1 MNFGAKTRPLLI
13 FLATFLVGLALTLV
27 SWQSSKSDLEELSRR
42 RFAGRIAELQ
52 TMIDSRLVAYAQVLR
67 SLQTMV
73 SRSGHPTRQDW
84 DEANQNL
91 RVEEI
96 YPGFTGTIFL
106 RSFSAAERHVVEKE
120 TLGFEPEFGIR
131 PAGERDFYAV
141 ITAVSPRNPINL
153 KAIGSDSW
161 AHDERRLTLES
172 ARDSGETRI
181 TAKLNLVIDN
191 TPQPAFLM
199 YQAVYS
205 AGQPPASV
213 KERRARLVGFT
224 GVGYRAGVLMQ
235 SILPKDLSDV
245 ALQVHDGASPAL
257 EHMFFASH
265 PDFDFRAARHVEQKR
280 LSLGGRDWTII
291 YAALPEFTSKVERDI
306 FHQHIGAGLSL
317 SLVLAL
323 LALTL
328 ANTRSRAKLLADE
341 MTRSLKES
349 EKRFHTLIESAN
361 DAILVCD
368 ANGLL
373 TYWNDSAARLFGYS
387 RDEIIGRSVAI
398 LVPERLRAAHDT
410 GFAAA
415 IKGLATLR
423 AAAPTATF
431 GLTKDGREVPIE
443 IAKSAWEQGG
453 NPHFAAFIRDNS
465 ERAAA
470 EEQIRA
476 LAFYDP
482 LTALP
487 NRRLLSDRLNQAIA
501 FNKRY
506 SAFGALMFI
515 DLDNFKTLNDTR
527 GHDIGDL
534 LLIEVAERLK
544 SCVRESDTVGRLG
557 GDEFIVHLENL
568 GENIEQAGLR
578 AQSVAEKIRE
588 SIALPYMLK
597 GVEYHSTPSIGLTL
611 FQGQDVTVD
620 GILKQADTAMYQ
632 AKNDGRNAIRLFDP
646 VLQVALDT
654 RVALGVDLRKALPNG
669 ELRLYYQI
677 QVDSAHRIIGAEVLL
692 RWVHPLRGLV
702 PPGQFIPVAEENGL
716 IVPIG
721 HWVLEAAC
729 VQLKTWENDPV
740 LSALRLAVNVS
751 ARQFRHVDF
760 VDQVASI
767 LEYTKISPS
776 RLKLELTESLVL
788 HDIDDTVAKM
798 KELRNL
804 GISFSMDDFG
814 TGQSS
819 LTYLKRLPLNQL
831 KIDQSF
837 VRDIPGDLSDAV
849 IVQTIIGMGR
859 SLGLDVIAEGVENW
873 EQHDFLRRQ
882 GCHAF
887 QGYLFGRPIPGDEFE
902 NLVRESEA
910 AE

>member
-1 MNFGAKTRPLLI
+1 MNFGAKARPILI
-13 FLATFLVGLALTLV
+13 SLAAFLVGLTLTLV
-27 SWQSSKSDLEELSRR
+27 SWQKSKSDLEALSVH
-42 RFAGRIAELQ
+42 RFDGRIVELQ
-52 TMIDSRLVAYAQVLR
+52 TMIDSRLIAYAQILR

-73 SRSGHPTRQDW
+73 SRSGYPTRQDW
-84 DEANQNL
+84 EEANHNL

-96 YPGFTGTIFL
+96 YPGFTGTIFIRAFSPEA
-106 RSFSAAERHVVEKE
+106 RSLVEKE
-120 TLGFEPEFGIR
+120 ALAFEPEFIIR
-131 PAGERDFYAV
+131 PSGERDFYAV
-141 ITAVSPRNPINL
+141 ITVVSPRNPINL

-161 AHDERRLTLES
+161 AHAERRLTLEA
-172 ARDSGETRI
+172 ARDTGETRI
-181 TAKLNLVIDN
+181 TGKLNLVIDN
-191 TPQPAFLM
+191 VPQPAFLM
-199 YQAVYS
+199 YQAIYG
-205 AGQPPASV
+205 AGPPPATV
-213 KERRARLVGFT
+213 EERRARLLGFA
-224 GVGYRAGVLMQ
+224 GAGYRVGILMQ

-245 ALQVHDGASPAL
+245 AIQLHDGTSPAL

-265 PDFDFRAARHVEQKR
+265 PDFDFRAARHVGQKR
-280 LSLGGRDWTII
+280 LSLGGRDWTLL
-291 YAALPEFTSKVERDI
+291 YAALPEFTSQVERNI

-317 SLVLAL
+317 SLLLAL
-323 LALTL
+323 LVLTL
-328 ANTRSRAKLLADE
+328 ANTRSRAKLMADD

-349 EKRFHTLIESAN
+349 ERRFHTLIESAN
-361 DAILVCD
+361 DAILICD
-368 ANGLL
+368 ESGLV
-373 TYWNDSAARLFGYS
+373 TYWNDSATRLFSYS

-398 LVPERLRAAHDT
+398 LVPERLREIHAT
-410 GFAAA
+410 GFATAVN
-415 IKGLATLR
+415 GLTALRTATS
-423 AAAPTATF
+423 TTTF

-443 IAKSAWEQGG
+443 IVKSAWEQG
-453 NPHFAAFIRDNS
+453 NRPHFAAFIRDNS

-487 NRRLLSDRLNQAIA
+487 NRRLLTDRLNQAIA

-506 SAFGALMFI
+506 STFGALMFI
-515 DLDNFKTLNDTR
+515 DLDNFKILNDTR

-557 GDEFIVHLENL
+557 GDEFVVHLENI
-568 GENIEQAGLR
+568 GENLEQAGLR

-588 SIALPYMLK
+588 SIALPYMLE
-597 GVEYHSTPSIGLTL
+597 GVEYHCTPSIGVTL

-620 GILKQADTAMYQ
+620 NILKQADTAMYQ

-646 VLQVALDT
+646 VLQLALDA
-654 RVALGVDLRKALPNG
+654 RVALGIDLRKALPNG

-692 RWVHPLRGLV
+692 RWIHPLRGMV
-702 PPGQFIPVAEENGL
+702 SPGQFIPVAEENGL

-729 VQLKTWENDPV
+729 HQLKAWEKDPA

-760 VDQVASI
+760 VDQVTSI
-767 LEYTKISPS
+767 LEYTKINSS

-887 QGYLFGRPIPGDEFE
+887 QGYLFGRPIPGDDFE

>member
-1 MNFGAKTRPLLI
+1 MNFGAKARPLLI
-13 FLATFLVGLALTLV
+13 SLATFLVGLGLTLA
-27 SWQSSKSDLEELSRR
+27 SWQGSKSDLDELSER
-42 RFAGRIAELQ
+42 RFEGRIAELQ
-52 TMIDSRLVAYAQVLR
+52 TMIDSRLIAYAQVLR

-73 SRSGHPTRQDW
+73 SSSGYPTRQDW
-84 DEANQNL
+84 EEANHNL

-96 YPGFTGTIFL
+96 YPGFTGTVFI
-106 RSFSAAERHVVEKE
+106 RAFSTDALPLVEKE
-120 TLGFEPEFGIR
+120 VLTFEPEFVIR
-131 PAGERDFYAV
+131 PSGERDFYAV

-153 KAIGSDSW
+153 KTIGSDNW
-161 AHDERRLTLES
+161 AHSERRLTLES
-172 ARDSGETRI
+172 ARDTGETRI
-181 TAKLNLVIDN
+181 TGKLNLVIDN
-191 TPQPAFLM
+191 AQRPAFLM
-199 YQAVYS
+199 YQAIYG
-205 AGQPPASV
+205 AGSPPV
-213 KERRARLVGFT
+213 TVEERRARLLGFA
-224 GVGYRAGVLMQ
+224 GASYRVDMLMQ

-245 ALQVHDGASPAL
+245 AVQVHDGDKPAL
-257 EHMFFASH
+257 EHIFFTSH
-265 PDFDFRAARHVEQKR
+265 LDFDFRTARHMGKR
-280 LSLGGRDWTII
+280 SLSIGGRTWTVL

-306 FHQHIGAGLSL
+306 SHQHLGAGLAL
-317 SLVLAL
+317 SLLLAVLAV
-323 LALTL
+323 TL
-328 ANTRSRAKLLADE
+328 ANTRSRARKLAE
-341 MTRSLKES
+341 NMTRSLQES

-361 DAILVCD
+361 EAILICD
-368 ANGLL
+368 ADGLI
-373 TYWNDSAARLFGYS
+373 TYWNDGAARLFGYN
-387 RDEIIGRSVAI
+387 RDEIIGQAVAN
-398 LVPERLRAAHDT
+398 LVPERLRQTHAE
-410 GFAAA
+410 GFIAAA
-415 IKGLATLR
+415 QGRITLR
-423 AAAPTATF
+423 TASPTATF

-443 IAKSAWEQGG
+443 IAKSAWEQGDR
-453 NPHFAAFIRDNS
+453 PHFAAFIRDNS

-482 LTALP
+482 LTSLP
-487 NRRLLSDRLNQAIA
+487 NRRLLTDRLNQAIA

-515 DLDNFKTLNDTR
+515 DLDNFKILNDTR

-557 GDEFIVHLENL
+557 GDEFVVHLENI
-568 GENIEQAGLR
+568 GENLEQAGLR

-588 SIALPYMLK
+588 SITMPYMLQDQ
-597 GVEYHSTPSIGLTL
+597 EYHSTPSIGITL

-620 GILKQADTAMYQ
+620 SVLKQADTAMYQ
-632 AKNDGRNAIRLFDP
+632 AKGDGRNAIRLFDP
-646 VLQVALDT
+646 VLQVALDA
-654 RVALGVDLRKALPNG
+654 RVSLGIELRRALPNS

-692 RWVHPLRGLV
+692 RWVHPVRGMV

-729 VQLKTWENDPV
+729 HQLKAWEKDPV

-760 VDQVASI
+760 VDQVSAI
-767 LEYTKISPS
+767 LEYTRINPS

-798 KELRNL
+798 KEVRNL

-819 LTYLKRLPLNQL
+819 LTYLKRLPLSQL

-837 VRDIPGDLSDAV
+837 VRDIPGDASDAV

-887 QGYLFGRPIPGDEFE
+887 QGYLFGRPIPGPEFE
-902 NLVRESEA
+902 TLVRENEA

>member
-1 MNFGAKTRPLLI
+1 MNLGAKAHPLLI
-13 FLATFLVGLALTLV
+13 GGATFLVGLILTLV
-27 SWQSSKSDLEELSRR
+27 SWQISRGDIEELSQQ
-42 RFAGRIAELQ
+42 RFEGRISELQ
-52 TMIDSRLVAYAQVLR
+52 TMIDTRLIAYSQALR
-67 SLQTMV
+67 GLQA
-73 SRSGHPTRQDW
+73 SFARSGHPTRQDW
-84 DEANQNL
+84 TEVNQNL
-91 RVEEI
+91 RVEEV
-96 YPGFTGTIFL
+96 YPGLTGTIYI
-106 RSFSAAERHVVEKE
+106 RTFSSEERRAVEGEVRKY
-120 TLGFEPEFGIR
+120 EPEFTIKPTGDR
-131 PAGERDFYAV
+131 KYYAS
-141 ITAVSPRNPINL
+141 ITGVFPRSQLNIL
-153 KAIGSDSW
+153 AIGSDSW

-172 ARDSGETRI
+172 ARDSGETQI
-181 TAKLNLVIDN
+181 TGKLNLVIDN

-199 YQAVYS
+199 YQAIYGPGPLPTNKEERQS
-205 AGQPPASV
+205 RLLGFAG
-213 KERRARLVGFT
+213 
-224 GVGYRAGVLMQ
+224 AGCRVEILMQ
-235 SILPKDLSDV
+235 TILPRDLRDV
-245 ALQVHDGASPAL
+245 AVQVYDSKSASP
-257 EHMFFASH
+257 ESIFFTSH
-265 PDFDFRAARHVEQKR
+265 ADFNFRDARHVGQKE
-280 LSLGGRDWTII
+280 LSIGGRTWTVL
-291 YAALPEFTSKVERDI
+291 YAALPEFTTKAEHDLSL
-306 FHQHIGAGLSL
+306 QHIGAGLGLSVLLTIAVL
-317 SLVLAL
+317 SL
-323 LALTL
+323 T
-328 ANTRSRAKLLADE
+328 NTNSRARAMAKN

-349 EKRFHTLIESAN
+349 EKRFHTMIESAN

-368 ANGLL
+368 KNGLI
-373 TYWNDSAARLFGYS
+373 TYWNDSAIRLFGYS
-387 RDEIIGRSVAI
+387 KEEIIGQSVAI
-398 LVPERLRAAHDT
+398 LVPEKLRLQH
-410 GFAAA
+410 
-415 IKGLATLR
+415 IKGFSLASEGRYELR
-423 AAAPTATF
+423 TAVPTATF

-443 IAKSAWEQGG
+443 IVKSVWEQESS
-453 NPHFAAFIRDNS
+453 PHFAAFIRDNS

-470 EEQIRA
+470 DERIRT
-476 LAFYDP
+476 LAFYDA

-487 NRRLLSDRLNQAIA
+487 NRRLLIDRLNQAIV

-506 SAFGALMFI
+506 NSFGALMFI

-527 GHDIGDL
+527 GHDIGDV
-534 LLIEVAERLK
+534 LLIQVAERLK

-557 GDEFIVHLENL
+557 GDEFVIYLENL
-568 GENIEQAGLR
+568 GETIEQAGLR
-578 AQSVAEKIRE
+578 SQSVAEKIRE
-588 SIALPYMLK
+588 SVAMPYILEDE
-597 GVEYHSTPSIGLTL
+597 EYHCTTSIGVTL
-611 FQGQDVTVD
+611 FRGHEITVD

-646 VLQVALDT
+646 VLQAALDA
-654 RVALGVDLRKALPNG
+654 RVALGIELRKAMPNN
-669 ELRLYYQI
+669 ELILYYQI
-677 QVDSAHRIIGAEVLL
+677 QVDSAHHIIGAEVLL
-692 RWVHPLRGLV
+692 RWVHPTRGMV
-702 PPGQFIPVAEENGL
+702 PPIQFIPVAEENGL

-729 VQLKTWENDPV
+729 RQLKEWEKDLT

-760 VDQVASI
+760 VDQVSAI
-767 LEYTKISPS
+767 LEHTKINPT

-798 KELRNL
+798 KEIRGL

-887 QGYLFGRPIPGDEFE
+887 QGYLFGRPIPCAEFE
-902 NLVRESEA
+902 TLVRESEA